1 MFFIKPI
8 SKKEVTCGDYFIIET
23 TKYGNRY
30 YQTDSSWKVQ
40 EHYVN
45 QWIPSFKTI
54 DLTNENYSV
63 YLILPNRILAENM
76 KWLIRRPTM
85 HVIVCE

>member
-76 KWLIRRPTM
+76 KWLIRRPNM
-85 HVIVCE
+85 QVIVCE

>member
-1 MFFIKPI
+1 MLNPIKLILFFSTSIIMFFIKPI
-8 SKKEVTCGDYFIIET
+8 SKKKVTCGDYFIIET

-45 QWIPSFKTI
+45 QWIPSFTPF
-54 DLTNENYSV
+54 
-63 YLILPNRILAENM
+63 LISN
-76 KWLIRRPTM
+76 T
-85 HVIVCE
+85 

>member
-8 SKKEVTCGDYFIIET
+8 SKENVSFGDYFIIET

-30 YQTDSSWKVQ
+30 YQTDSTWNIQ

-45 QWIPSFKTI
+45 QWVPSFKTI
-54 DLTNENYSV
+54 DLANKNYSV
-63 YLILPNRILAENM
+63 YLILPTRILAENM
-76 KWLIRRPTM
+76 KWLIRRPNM